1 MTNSK
6 IEGLRKFSYRIHH
19 CLKCLMGAKAQNP
32 QVRGGN
38 NFDRLNVMVLFR
50 LVFHLDEVYN
60 VVNKSMS
67 QGKGRFSVN

>member
-1 MTNSK
+1 
-6 IEGLRKFSYRIHH
+6 
-19 CLKCLMGAKAQNP
+19 MGAKAQNP

-50 LVFHLDEVYN
+50 LVFHLDEVYK